1 MFGDFRGYDNQGENK
16 KVQERVKELA
26 GTMVEAYQSSSSA
39 EDVARRYE
47 ELIREAGFQ
56 LLGRGQNRVAFRVE
70 GSDWVYKVPFRE
82 VGFRDNAIERY
93 CSSLVSNTPQAY
105 KELAAHMPMVS
116 NFSLGKGYENF
127 MICSEYVKNLVSK
140 NGGVFLKD
148 DRDAAIFAAVEHYRE
163 VSAIL
168 RKFNDY
174 FHMNDVHLV
183 LSAENF
189 GVKKGSIAIR
199 DLGYFVPRIGEF
211 QSVTV
216 PRGNKDV
223 QIGYY
228 TLDNIALTAEE
239 AEDTGKRID
248 RLSEV
253 VESWA
258 PYDENGKLLV
268 TNERDLLDA
277 SNCIQPLLKQFEENY
292 L

>member
-26 GTMVEAYQSSSSA
+26 GAMVETYQSSSSA

-148 DRDAAIFAAVEHYRE
+148 DRDAAIFAAVEHFRE

>member
-26 GTMVEAYQSSSSA
+26 GAMVEAYQSSSSA
-39 EDVARRYE
+39 ENVARRYE

-70 GSDWVYKVPFRE
+70 GSDWVYKAPFRE

-105 KELAAHMPMVS
+105 KSLAQHMPMVS

-148 DRDAAIFAAVEHYRE
+148 DRDAAIYAAVEHFRE

-228 TLDNIALTAEE
+228 TLDNIALTADE

>member
-1 MFGDFRGYDNQGENK
+1 MFGYNNYDNQGDNR
-16 KVQERVKELA
+16 KVQERIKELA
-26 GTMVEAYQSSSSA
+26 NQMIEAYQSSSSA
-39 EDVARRYE
+39 EEVARNYE
-47 ELIREAGFQ
+47 DLIREAGFQ
-56 LLGRGQNRVAFRVE
+56 VLGRGQNRVAFRIE
-70 GSDWVYKVPFRE
+70 GSEWVYKVPFRE

-93 CSSLVSNTPQAY
+93 CSSIVSGNPQAY
-105 KELAAHMPMVS
+105 KALASHMPMVS
-116 NFSLGKGYENF
+116 NFSLGRGYENF
-127 MICSEYVKNLVSK
+127 MINSEYIKNLVSK
-140 NGGVFLKD
+140 DGGVFLRD
-148 DRDAAIFAAVEHYRE
+148 NRDAAIYAAVEHYKE
-163 VSAIL
+163 VSMIL
-168 RKFNDY
+168 KKFNEY

-211 QSVTV
+211 QSVTI

-239 AEDTGKRID
+239 TEDVSKRVE
-248 RLSEV
+248 RFSEV

-268 TNERDLLDA
+268 NNERDLLDA
-277 SNCIQPLLKQFEENY
+277 TNCIQALLKQFEENY

>member
-26 GTMVEAYQSSSSA
+26 GAMVEAYQSSSSA

-148 DRDAAIFAAVEHYRE
+148 DRDAAIYAAVEHFRE

>member
-26 GTMVEAYQSSSSA
+26 GAMVEAYQSSSSA

-228 TLDNIALTAEE
+228 TLDNIALTADE

>member
-26 GTMVEAYQSSSSA
+26 GAMVEAYQSSSSA

-127 MICSEYVKNLVSK
+127 MICAEYVKNLVSK

-148 DRDAAIFAAVEHYRE
+148 DRDAAIYAAVEHFR
-163 VSAIL
+163 
-168 RKFNDY
+168 
-174 FHMNDVHLV
+174 V

>member
-16 KVQERVKELA
+16 KIQERVKELA
-26 GTMVEAYQSSSSA
+26 GAMVEAYQSSSSA

-127 MICSEYVKNLVSK
+127 MICAEYVKNLVSK

-148 DRDAAIFAAVEHYRE
+148 DRDAAIFAAVEHFRE

>member
-26 GTMVEAYQSSSSA
+26 GAMVEAYQSSSSA

-148 DRDAAIFAAVEHYRE
+148 DRDAAIFAAVEHFRE

>member
-26 GTMVEAYQSSSSA
+26 GAMVETYQSSSSA

-148 DRDAAIFAAVEHYRE
+148 DRDAAIYAAVEHFRE

>member
-26 GTMVEAYQSSSSA
+26 GAMVEAYQSSSSA

-93 CSSLVSNTPQAY
+93 CSSIVSNSPQAY
-105 KELAAHMPMVS
+105 KALAAHMPMVS

-127 MICSEYVKNLVSK
+127 MICVEYVKNLVSK

-148 DRDAAIFAAVEHYRE
+148 DRDAAIYAAVEHYRE

-228 TLDNIALTAEE
+228 TLDNIALTADE

>member
-26 GTMVEAYQSSSSA
+26 GAMVEAYQSSSSA

-148 DRDAAIFAAVEHYRE
+148 DRDAAIYAAVEHYRE

>member
-26 GTMVEAYQSSSSA
+26 GAMVEAYQSSSSA
-39 EDVARRYE
+39 EDVARNYE

-148 DRDAAIFAAVEHYRE
+148 DRDAAIYAAVEHYRE

-228 TLDNIALTAEE
+228 TLDNIALTADE

>member
-1 MFGDFRGYDNQGENK
+1 MFGDFRGYDNQGDNK

-26 GTMVEAYQSSSSA
+26 GAMVEAYQSSSSA

-148 DRDAAIFAAVEHYRE
+148 DRDAAIYAAVEHYRE